1 MINTFYSEVTVES
14 AITLQTSTIISP
26 VYEVEVSQ
34 SPVLQ
39 TSTQSSTTN
48 EVTVTTNFDYYDL

>member
-14 AITLQTSTIISP
+14 AITLQTSTIIAP